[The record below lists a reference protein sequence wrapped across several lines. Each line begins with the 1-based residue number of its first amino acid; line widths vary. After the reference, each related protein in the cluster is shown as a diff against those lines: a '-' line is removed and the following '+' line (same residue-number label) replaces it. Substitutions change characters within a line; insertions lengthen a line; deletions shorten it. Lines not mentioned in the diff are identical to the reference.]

1 MICSLTKSEV
11 LAYDASALLDLAGA
25 WTTMGTGIED
35 LFTRY
40 RSTVAMN
47 NGTHWTGAAADA
59 AVARAE
65 SDLRASRTA
74 AQTLTDLADRATQ
87 GYWSIDAPLRRARAA
102 IATAEASG
110 FTVDEHLTAHP
121 RAAGPMTVA
130 IRDAIVAHTQAITS
144 AVADVIT
151 ADTDVRNGLAGIRSG
166 LISGFTSADSI
177 GSTEGGVDGRAL
189 ATDPSTLSP
198 EALRRLV
205 EAGRLDPQQVTALE
219 AGAPVTISASHME
232 YMNTLLR
239 GLDGKSPQ
247 EIEAIL
253 GALPPEAQSGLVNI
267 MQISSHHDVTASVTG
282 DPEVPTTGG
291 LAVLPAQMR
300 ASLTRKDLLV
310 FGTKS
315 TPGLPGSS
323 VGGNSY
329 SLNGVADNQAISRIV
344 GMGER
349 QYGMGTDLDHALMH
363 ATKTYLHGQVLA
375 EQDPNNPS
383 YTVDGRG
390 RMRDESLTTGMIG
403 ALSSDTIAINAAV
416 ADPQTGM
423 QFVTDVLTHQWD
435 DDGRNAALMFTF
447 ADTEM
452 RVENADDPLDVI
464 RATRAGDIMES
475 VARATASDAAWKLM
489 SAIPGTDGQSLGEV
503 NPALVRGLA
512 LSMGE
517 YLPDLV
523 GTDEHPGFDVKSL
536 DRDTLRGA
544 SNIIAALNTDPQA
557 GEAINSRVMLT
568 QLELE
573 RDFGQNPDANEKL
586 ITAGRLEGIVDRG
599 IKLATLDEYGR
610 EAAAEA
616 YQRKSE
622 SVDQMFTLLST
633 AGGYA
638 PFGED
643 ATGLADATGLTGRLK
658 DLLIGPPTDTSVT
671 INPDGTVAHLH
682 GDNSNTAFYN
692 VLSGVGPLPPHVAAA
707 YTDFVDPESG
717 CIKPYAVIANGEND
731 VAVTS
736 GLAAMMR
743 ALAGEDAIADFI
755 AGYGKVIVE

>member
-11 LAYDASALLDLAGA
+11 LAYDASALLDLAAA
-25 WTTMGTGIED
+25 WTVMGTGIED

-65 SDLRASRTA
+65 SDLRASRTV

-110 FTVDEHLTAHP
+110 FTVDEYLTAHP
-121 RAAGPMTVA
+121 RAAGPMTVS

-144 AVADVIT
+144 AVADVIS
-151 ADTDVRNGLAGIRSG
+151 ADTDVQNSLAGMRSR
-166 LISGFTSADSI
+166 LIAGFTSADSI
-177 GSTEGGVDGRAL
+177 GSTEGGADGRAL

-205 EAGRLDPQQVTALE
+205 EAGRLDPQQVAALE

-253 GALPPEAQSGLVNI
+253 DALPPEARSGLVNI
-267 MQISSHHDVTASVTG
+267 MQISSHQDVTASVTG
-282 DPEVPTTGG
+282 DPEIPTTGG

-310 FGTKS
+310 VGTKS
-315 TPGLPGSS
+315 TPGAPGSS

-329 SLNGVADNQAISRIV
+329 SLNGVSDNQAISRIV

-383 YTVDGRG
+383 YTVDGHG

-403 ALSSDTIAINAAV
+403 
-416 ADPQTGM
+416 
-423 QFVTDVLTHQWD
+423 
-435 DDGRNAALMFTF
+435 
-447 ADTEM
+447 
-452 RVENADDPLDVI
+452 
-464 RATRAGDIMES
+464 
-475 VARATASDAAWKLM
+475 
-489 SAIPGTDGQSLGEV
+489 
-503 NPALVRGLA
+503 
-512 LSMGE
+512 
-517 YLPDLV
+517 
-523 GTDEHPGFDVKSL
+523 
-536 DRDTLRGA
+536 TL
-544 SNIIAALNTDPQA
+544 
-557 GEAINSRVMLT
+557 
-568 QLELE
+568 
-573 RDFGQNPDANEKL
+573 
-586 ITAGRLEGIVDRG
+586 
-599 IKLATLDEYGR
+599 
-610 EAAAEA
+610 
-616 YQRKSE
+616 
-622 SVDQMFTLLST
+622 
-633 AGGYA
+633 
-638 PFGED
+638 
-643 ATGLADATGLTGRLK
+643 
-658 DLLIGPPTDTSVT
+658 
-671 INPDGTVAHLH
+671 
-682 GDNSNTAFYN
+682 
-692 VLSGVGPLPPHVAAA
+692 
-707 YTDFVDPESG
+707 
-717 CIKPYAVIANGEND
+717 
-731 VAVTS
+731 
-736 GLAAMMR
+736 
-743 ALAGEDAIADFI
+743 
-755 AGYGKVIVE
+755 

>member
-11 LAYDASALLDLAGA
+11 IAYDASALLDLAAA
-25 WTTMGTGIED
+25 WTAMGTGIED

-65 SDLRASRTA
+65 SDLRASRTV
-74 AQTLTDLADRATQ
+74 AQTLTDLADQATQ

-110 FTVDEHLTAHP
+110 FTVDEYLTAHP
-121 RAAGPMTVA
+121 RAAGPRTVA

-151 ADTDVRNGLAGIRSG
+151 ADTDVRNRLAGMRSG
-166 LISGFTSADSI
+166 LIAGFTSADSI
-177 GSTEGGVDGRAL
+177 GSPEGGVDGRAL

-205 EAGRLDPQQVTALE
+205 EAGRLHPQQVAALE

-267 MQISSHHDVTASVTG
+267 MQISSNHDVTASVTG

-291 LAVLPAQMR
+291 LAVLPARMR

-310 FGTKS
+310 VGTKS
-315 TPGLPGSS
+315 TPGAPGSS

-349 QYGMGTDLDHALMH
+349 QYAMGTDLDHALMH
-363 ATKTYLHGQVLA
+363 VTKTYLHGQVLA

-383 YTVDGRG
+383 YTVDGHG
-390 RMRDESLTTGMIG
+390 RMRDDSLTTGMIG
-403 ALSSDTIAINAAV
+403 ALSSDTIVINAAV

-452 RVENADDPLDVI
+452 RVENAGDPLDVI

-489 SAIPGTDGQSLGEV
+489 SAIPSTDGQSVGEV
-503 NPALVRGLA
+503 NPKLVHGLA

-536 DRDTLRGA
+536 DRATLRGA
-544 SNIIAALNTDPQA
+544 SNIIATLNTDPQA

-586 ITAGRLEGIVDRG
+586 ITAGRLEGILDAG
-599 IKLATLDEYGR
+599 TTLATLDEYGH
-610 EAAAEA
+610 EAAADA
-616 YQRKSE
+616 YQRKYE
-622 SVDQMFTLLST
+622 SVDQMLSLLST

-643 ATGLADATGLTGRLK
+643 TTGLADATGATDALK
-658 DLLIGPPTDTSVT
+658 KLLIGPPPDTSVP
-671 INPDGTVAHLH
+671 PDNHGNQPHPD
-682 GDNSNTAFYN
+682 GDNSNTAIYN
-692 VLSGVGPLPPHVAAA
+692 VLSGIGPLPPHVAAA
-707 YTDFVDPESG
+707 GGDFVNPETG
-717 CIKPYAVIANGEND
+717 RIKPYTVIDNGEND
-731 VAVTS
+731 ATV
-736 GLAAMMR
+736 LCRLEDMLK
-743 ALAGEDAIADFI
+743 ALAGGDAI
-755 AGYGKVIVE
+755 GYYRTGYQKVNP

>member
-11 LAYDASALLDLAGA
+11 LAYDASPLLDLAGA
-25 WTTMGTGIED
+25 WTAMGSGIED

-40 RSTVAMN
+40 RSTVAFS

-65 SDLRASRTA
+65 SDLRASRTV
-74 AQTLTDLADRATQ
+74 AQTLTDLADQATQ
-87 GYWSIDAPLRRARAA
+87 GYWSIDAPLRRARDA

-110 FTVDEHLTAHP
+110 FTVDEYLTAHP
-121 RAAGPMTVA
+121 RAVGPMTVA
-130 IRDAIVAHTQAITS
+130 VRNAIVTHTQAITR

-151 ADTDVRNGLAGIRSG
+151 ADTDVRNSLAGMRSG
-166 LISGFTSADSI
+166 LIAGFTSADSV
-177 GSTEGGVDGRAL
+177 GSPEGGADGRAL

-205 EAGRLDPQQVTALE
+205 EAGRLDPQQVAALE

-253 GALPPEAQSGLVNI
+253 GALPPEAQRGLVNI
-267 MQISSHHDVTASVTG
+267 MQISSHHDVTAGVTG

-300 ASLTRKDLLV
+300 ASLTRKDLFV
-310 FGTKS
+310 VGTKN
-315 TPGLPGSS
+315 TPGYPGSS
-323 VGGNSY
+323 AGGNSY

-349 QYGMGTDLDHALMH
+349 RYGMGTDLDHALMT

-375 EQDPNNPS
+375 EQDPNSPS

-390 RMRDESLTTGMIG
+390 RMRDESLTTGMIA
-403 ALSSDTIAINAAV
+403 ALSSDTIAVNAAV

-423 QFVTDVLTHQWD
+423 QFVTDILTHRWD

-452 RVENADDPLDVI
+452 RVENAGDPLDVI

-489 SAIPGTDGQSLGEV
+489 SAIPNTDGQSVGEV
-503 NPALVRGLA
+503 NPKLVHGLS

-536 DRDTLRGA
+536 ERATLRGA
-544 SNIIAALNTDPQA
+544 SNIIATLNTDPQA
-557 GEAINSRVMLT
+557 GEAINSRIMLT

-586 ITAGRLEGIVDRG
+586 ITAGRLEGILDAG
-599 IKLATLDEYGR
+599 TTLATLDEYGH
-610 EAAAEA
+610 EAAADA
-616 YQRKSE
+616 YQRKYE
-622 SVDQMFTLLST
+622 SVDQMLSLLST
-633 AGGYA
+633 AGGYV

-643 ATGLADATGLTGRLK
+643 ATGLADATGATDAFK
-658 DLLIGPPTDTSVT
+658 KLLIDPPPDTSPS
-671 INPDGTVAHLH
+671 PDGHGNQPHLN
-682 GDNSNTAFYN
+682 GDNSNTAIYN
-692 VLSGVGPLPPHVAAA
+692 VLSGMGPLPPHVAAA
-707 YTDFVDPESG
+707 GGDFVDPETG
-717 CIKPYAVIANGEND
+717 RIKPYTVIDTGEND
-731 VAVTS
+731 ATV
-736 GLAAMMR
+736 LCRLEEMLK
-743 ALAGEDAIADFI
+743 ALAGEDAIDYYRT
-755 AGYGKVIVE
+755 GYQKVNP

>member
-11 LAYDASALLDLAGA
+11 LAYDASALLDLAAA
-25 WTTMGTGIED
+25 WTAMGTAIED

-47 NGTHWTGAAADA
+47 NGTHWTGAAAGA

-65 SDLRASRTA
+65 SDLRASHTV
-74 AQTLTDLADRATQ
+74 AQTLTDLADQATQ
-87 GYWSIDAPLRRARAA
+87 GYWNIDAPLRRARAA

-110 FTVDEHLTAHP
+110 FTVDEYLTAHP
-121 RAAGPMTVA
+121 RAAGPMTLT
-130 IRDAIVAHTQAITS
+130 IRDAIVAHTQAITG

-151 ADTDVRNGLAGIRSG
+151 ADTDVRNSLAGMRSG
-166 LISGFTSADSI
+166 LIAGFTSADSI
-177 GSTEGGVDGRAL
+177 GSPEGGVDGRAL

-205 EAGRLDPQQVTALE
+205 EAGRLDPQQVAALE

-253 GALPPEAQSGLVNI
+253 GALPPEAQSGLANI

-291 LAVLPAQMR
+291 LAVLPAQIR
-300 ASLTRKDLLV
+300 AALTRKDLLV
-310 FGTKS
+310 VGTKN

-383 YTVDGRG
+383 YTVDGHG
-390 RMRDESLTTGMIG
+390 RMGDESLTTGMIG

-447 ADTEM
+447 ADTDM
-452 RVENADDPLDVI
+452 RVENAGDPLDVI

-475 VARATASDAAWKLM
+475 VARATASDASWQLM
-489 SAIPGTDGQSLGEV
+489 SAIPSTDGQSIGEV
-503 NPALVRGLA
+503 NPELVRGLA

-523 GTDEHPGFDVKSL
+523 GADEHSGFHVASL

-544 SNIIAALNTDPQA
+544 SNIIATLNTDEQA
-557 GEAINSRVMLT
+557 GQTINSRAMLT

-586 ITAGRLEGIVDRG
+586 ITAGRVEGIIDRG

-643 ATGLADATGLTGRLK
+643 ATGLADATGATDALK
-658 DLLIGPPTDTSVT
+658 KLLIGPPPDTSVP
-671 INPDGTVAHLH
+671 PDNHGNQPHLN
-682 GDNSNTAFYN
+682 GDSSNTAIYN
-692 VLSGVGPLPPHVAAA
+692 VLSGTGPLPPHVAAA
-707 YTDFVDPESG
+707 GGDFVDPETG
-717 CIKPYAVIANGEND
+717 RIKPYTVIDNGEND
-731 VAVTS
+731 ATV
-736 GLAAMMR
+736 LCRLEEMLK
-743 ALAGEDAIADFI
+743 ALAGGDAIDYYRT
-755 AGYGKVIVE
+755 GYQKVNP